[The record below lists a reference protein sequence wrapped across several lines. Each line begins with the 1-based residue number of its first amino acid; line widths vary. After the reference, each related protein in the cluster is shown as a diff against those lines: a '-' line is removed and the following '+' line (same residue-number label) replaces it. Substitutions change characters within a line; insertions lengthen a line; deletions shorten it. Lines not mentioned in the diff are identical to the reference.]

1 MWKTTSSRM
10 PRAARSS
17 GSPVQAKYFSN
28 YSAAECAS
36 DLAAYAGAANC
47 AVSASSTA
55 DRDRPGQDCD
65 RKVFGLKPQDSTLP
79 EVLIGPW
86 SV

>member
-17 GSPVQAKYFSN
+17 ASPVQAKYFSN

-47 AVSASSTA
+47 AVSASTNGRS
-55 DRDRPGQDCD
+55 GQAGTEL
-65 RKVFGLKPQDSTLP
+65 RSRGSLA
-79 EVLIGPW
+79 
-86 SV
+86 